1 MLSSPGRNKTD
12 SIRTDV
18 YVYNLIKEIILK
30 KKYDVPNC
38 LYELEERKKKF
49 KIYDKLRQCSDSE
62 KQVKNSG

>member
-1 MLSSPGRNKTD
+1 
-12 SIRTDV
+12 V

-49 KIYDKLRQCSDSE
+49 KIYDKI
-62 KQVKNSG
+62 V

>member
-1 MLSSPGRNKTD
+1 MLSSPCSNRTD

-49 KIYDKLRQCSDSE
+49 KIYDKI
-62 KQVKNSG
+62 V